1 MKLQNGDNGMW
12 MYGNKI
18 WIIPTENSIGF
29 IKDVSTGKVL
39 SHLGDASDSSV
50 ILEEET
56 DPLSEGQKWIRSSF
70 DENGFFTFKNPSS
83 DKVLTSSS
91 ATSISLEGV
100 VFNTSYMSHPIEGL
114 MYCWRFFKVSAQIAV
129 ALGSH
134 FATLDQ
140 ELDFYE
146 GKKKHYYFSKKK
158 RQIL

>member
-1 MKLQNGDNGMW
+1 MKLENGDNGIW

-91 ATSISLEGV
+91 VTSISLEG
-100 VFNTSYMSHPIEGL
+100 
-114 MYCWRFFKVSAQIAV
+114 IA
-129 ALGSH
+129 LKH
-134 FATLDQ
+134 FISMCQPRVLL
-140 ELDFYE
+140 E
-146 GKKKHYYFSKKK
+146 
-158 RQIL
+158 

>member
-1 MKLQNGDNGMW
+1 MKLENGDNGIW

-39 SHLGDASDSSV
+39 SYLGDASDSSV

-91 ATSISLEGV
+91 ATSISVEGV
-100 VFNTSYMSHPIEGL
+100 VFNTLYIYICHPIEGL
-114 MYCWRFFKVSAQIAV
+114 IYFWRFFKLVP
-129 ALGSH
+129 
-134 FATLDQ
+134 
-140 ELDFYE
+140 
-146 GKKKHYYFSKKK
+146 K
-158 RQIL
+158 